1 MRIVFMGTP
10 EFSVPIL
17 EALINNGYEI
27 VGVVTQP
34 DKKIGRKQIL
44 TPSPVKQVA
53 KKHSIKVLQPEK
65 IKNEYKEVLTLNP
78 DLIVT
83 AAYGQFIPKEILDFP
98 KYGCINVHAS
108 LLPLL
113 RGGAPIQKAIIE
125 GHKKTGIT
133 IMEMT
138 LKMDAGDILSQKEI
152 EITAEDTY
160 GSLHDKL
167 SKIGAKLLIET
178 IPKLIKG
185 EIKKIKQDESLVTFA
200 YNLTREDEKIK
211 WEKQS
216 QDVYNHVRGL
226 DPTPGAYTTIDNQIL
241 KVWKVSLTDDES
253 DEQPGTIV
261 KTKTSIGVVCGNKKV
276 VELVEVQVA
285 GKRRMTVKEL
295 LNGNVKEFLAP
306 GKVCK

>member
-241 KVWKVSLTDDES
+241 KVWKVSLTNDES

-261 KTKTSIGVVCGNKKV
+261 KTKTSIGVVCGDKKV

>member
-261 KTKTSIGVVCGNKKV
+261 KTKTSIGVVCGDKKV

>member
-216 QDVYNHVRGL
+216 QDVYNHVRGF

-261 KTKTSIGVVCGNKKV
+261 KTKTSIGVVCGDKKV